1 LLPGEIVGGAVDP
14 GLALGTTQVSA
25 VDRCGNRPTLNLP
38 VVQFSGAGQNRLIT
52 ILEVAQQT
60 GAAKAQPRL
69 FHRPHVV
76 RTLAQAIGRRQ
87 LVLAFLL
94 LFALGASVWRLGQKN
109 LWLDEAWSWNQATM
123 SVGTLVRSTAADDIH
138 PPLYYVLL
146 KAWAA
151 VFGDSPGGLRS
162 LSVVASLLAMV
173 LAWRLGSRYLA
184 RGPLVAALLWLAISP
199 HRLFYAQEAR
209 MYALTTAAVLGVCVA
224 YRRWVES
231 EFNRSGALVAFAIS
245 GSVAIYLHYFAG
257 LVLVA
262 AWAHFL
268 TLAAG
273 RSRERGSASP
283 MRRPILAWLVANGAI
298 GAAYLPWLPTA
309 VAQISRGQAWRDPV
323 APSAIPGY
331 AAQLVHDWFLGYYG
345 TGAGGGSLAT
355 VASAAV
361 LLVAAVGLGGLVAL
375 VFEKGRHE
383 PESFL
388 VWVCFLPP
396 IVGLAALPATGYMLL
411 SRYVSFVLPL
421 LIIGIARGLSALR
434 LDRRL
439 VVAALGVGAL
449 ASLPAT
455 AAYFADPV
463 HDSDVRPI
471 VAYLGAHVT
480 CDDRERRAAVLV
492 APGYMTFC
500 TKYASR
506 HRGLAYRRVE
516 ERPGLW
522 SAVDAAARALP
533 PEGIW
538 VIVERRWPDFDRLKL
553 DSRLREVEVPGGH
566 PETLRLFR
574 VQDR

>member
-1 LLPGEIVGGAVDP
+1 M
-14 GLALGTTQVSA
+14 
-25 VDRCGNRPTLNLP
+25 
-38 VVQFSGAGQNRLIT
+38 
-52 ILEVAQQT
+52 
-60 GAAKAQPRL
+60 
-69 FHRPHVV
+69 
-76 RTLAQAIGRRQ
+76 AQAIGSRQ

-94 LFALGASVWRLGQKN
+94 LLALGASVWRLGQKN

-123 SVGTLVRSTAADDIH
+123 SVGTLIRSTGADDIH

-146 KAWAA
+146 KAWSA
-151 VFGDSPGGLRS
+151 VFGDSPSGLRS

-173 LAWRLGSRYLA
+173 LAWRLGSRYLE

-199 HRLFYAQEAR
+199 HWLFYAQEAR
-209 MYALTTAAVLGVCVA
+209 MYALTTAAVLGICVA

-231 EFNRSGALVAFAIS
+231 EFTRTGALVAFAIS
-245 GSVAIYLHYFAG
+245 GGVAIYLHYFAV
-257 LVLVA
+257 LVLAA

-268 TLAAG
+268 ALAIRRFRA
-273 RSRERGSASP
+273 RGDALP
-283 MRRPILAWLVANGAI
+283 LRRPILTWLVANGAI
-298 GAAYLPWLPTA
+298 GAVYLPWLPMA
-309 VAQISRGQAWRDPV
+309 LAQISRGQAWREPV
-323 APSAIPGY
+323 AASAIPGY

-345 TGAGGGSLAT
+345 TGAEGRPL
-355 VASAAV
+355 AAV
-361 LLVAAVGLGGLVAL
+361 AAAAALLVPVVGLGGLVAL

-383 PESFL
+383 RDVFL

-396 IVGLAALPATGYMLL
+396 IVGLAALPATGYMQL

-434 LDRRL
+434 LDHRL

-455 AAYFADPV
+455 GAYFADPV

-471 VAYLGAHVT
+471 VAYLGAHVAR
-480 CDDRERRAAVLV
+480 DGREQRAAVLV

-506 HRGLAYRRVE
+506 HLGLAYRRVE
-516 ERPGLW
+516 EKVGLW
-522 SAVDAAARALP
+522 PAIGAAARAVP

-538 VIVERRWPDFDRLKL
+538 VIVERRWPGFDRLKL

-566 PETLRLFR
+566 PESLRLFR
-574 VQDR
+574 VQGR